1 MPAITRRRLLT
12 GLGVVV
18 AGGAGVALGAIT
30 THPSHRGYA
39 GRSTTQPPPAP
50 PALLVSALAREQ
62 SLLDRLHG
70 AANQPGVAAVVG
82 VLASD
87 HQKHAEA
94 LRGLLGNAEPST
106 PTSSSS
112 TTTGAP
118 VATRTE
124 IVAAERS
131 AATAAATESS
141 GETGAAAVL
150 LASISACE
158 ASHVAWL
165 S

>member
-1 MPAITRRRLLT
+1 MPAINRRRLLT

-18 AGGAGVALGAIT
+18 AGSAGVALGAIT
-30 THPSHRGYA
+30 THPSHRGRA
-39 GRSTTQPPPAP
+39 GRSTTQPPAA

-62 SLLDRLHG
+62 ALLDTLHG
-70 AANQPGVAAVVG
+70 AANAPGVAAAVG
-82 VLASD
+82 VLTAD

-94 LRGLLGNAEPST
+94 LRGLLGNAA
-106 PTSSSS
+106 PTNSASSSS
-112 TTTGAP
+112 TTPVVP
-118 VATRTE
+118 VATRAQL
-124 IVAAERS
+124 IAAERS
-131 AATAAATESS
+131 AATAAETESA
-141 GETGAAAVL
+141 GERGAAAAL